1 MGRSTV
7 LWYLNKKY
15 HIISCC
21 VSTSFVWTL
30 KIKGPIKDICK
41 NLLAG
46 LHLSASEQH
55 VCHNQFLLR
64 QELRKH
70 NSSIT
75 EFHKKPCIICIII
88 KVGSWHLFCKRFTL
102 KDLGNNAWPI
112 CFILGHSVIYYFF
125 LLKHWGNWIF
135 YILLFHEKKFKKYWN
150 I

>member
-21 VSTSFVWTL
+21 VSTSFVRTL
-30 KIKGPIKDICK
+30 KIKEPIKDICK

-102 KDLGNNAWPI
+102 KDLGNNAWPMFHFRSL
-112 CFILGHSVIYYFF
+112 CH
-125 LLKHWGNWIF
+125 
-135 YILLFHEKKFKKYWN
+135 LLFLFVKTLRKLNFLYFALSWKK